1 MRRRTINNALMKRL
15 SDDSPVDR
23 SILRLAFK
31 RLERAAASVL
41 LLVGAAALIGWI
53 VVELYVT
60 AVTAD

>member
-1 MRRRTINNALMKRL
+1 MKRP
-15 SDDSPVDR
+15 SNGSPVDR
-23 SILRLAFK
+23 SIVRLAFK
-31 RLERAAASVL
+31 RLERVAASVL